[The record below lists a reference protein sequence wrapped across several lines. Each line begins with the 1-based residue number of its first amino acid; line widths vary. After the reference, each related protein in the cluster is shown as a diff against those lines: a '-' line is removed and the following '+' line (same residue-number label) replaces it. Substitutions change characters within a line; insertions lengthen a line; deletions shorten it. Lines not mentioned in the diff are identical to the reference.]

1 MRKPTQRGT
10 SAVTDFR
17 LESLT
22 EFLEQ
27 LGARSP
33 APGGGAS
40 AGVTVALAAA
50 QAEMV
55 VAWTKPEQP
64 EAIDHLQQVRTQA
77 MDLAVRD
84 AEAYRRWSELQKER
98 PEGDPELQ
106 SATEDIL
113 QIPATLATLSLELLR
128 ECVRLAPKTNPRLG
142 SDLGIAGQLA
152 AAGVPAA
159 AWNTKANL
167 HLVKSEDQAGMQ
179 QIMTQQEREAQL
191 LLAQLNDFLST

>member
-1 MRKPTQRGT
+1 M
-10 SAVTDFR
+10 TDFR

-22 EFLEQ
+22 KFLEQ
-27 LGARSP
+27 LAARSP

-55 VAWTKPEQP
+55 VAWTKPELP
-64 EAIDHLQQVRTQA
+64 EAIDHLRQVRAQA
-77 MDLAVRD
+77 MDLAIRD

-106 SATEDIL
+106 SATKDIL
-113 QIPATLATLSLELLR
+113 QIPEALATLSLELLR

-152 AAGVPAA
+152 AAGVPSA

-167 HLVKSEDQAGMQ
+167 HLVHSEDRAGVQ
-179 QIMTQQEREAQL
+179 QIMAQQEREAQS

>member
-1 MRKPTQRGT
+1 M
-10 SAVTDFR
+10 TDFR
-17 LESLT
+17 RESLT
-22 EFLEQ
+22 GFLEQ
-27 LGARSP
+27 LAARSP

-64 EAIDHLQQVRTQA
+64 EAIDHLRQVRAQA

-84 AEAYRRWSELQKER
+84 AEAYRRWSELRKAR
-98 PEGDPELQ
+98 PENDPELL
-106 SATEDIL
+106 SATKEIL
-113 QIPATLATLSLELLR
+113 QIPEALATLSLELLR

-152 AAGVPAA
+152 AAGVPSA

-167 HLVKSEDQAGMQ
+167 HLVPSEDRAGVQ
-179 QIMTQQEREAQL
+179 ELMTQQEREAQL

>member
-1 MRKPTQRGT
+1 M
-10 SAVTDFR
+10 TDFR

-27 LGARSP
+27 LAARSP

-40 AGVTVALAAA
+40 AGMTVALAAA

-64 EAIDHLQQVRTQA
+64 ETIDHLRQIRAHA

-84 AEAYRRWSELQKER
+84 AEAYGRWSELQKER
-98 PEGDPELQ
+98 PEDDPELL
-106 SATEDIL
+106 SATNDIL
-113 QIPATLATLSLELLR
+113 QIPETLATLSLKLLR
-128 ECVRLAPKTNPRLG
+128 ECVRLAPNTNPRLG

-167 HLVKSEDQAGMQ
+167 HLVPSENQAGIQ
-179 QIMTQQEREAQL
+179 HIMAQQESEAQL
-191 LLAQLNDFLST
+191 LLGQLNDFLST

>member
-1 MRKPTQRGT
+1 
-10 SAVTDFR
+10 VTDVR
-17 LESLT
+17 LERLT
-22 EFLEQ
+22 EFLER
-27 LGARSP
+27 LAARSQ

-64 EAIDHLQQVRTQA
+64 EAIDHLRRVRAQA

-98 PEGDPELQ
+98 PEGDPELL
-106 SATEDIL
+106 SATKDIL
-113 QIPATLATLSLELLR
+113 QIPESLATLSLELLR

-152 AAGVPAA
+152 AAGVPSA

-167 HLVKSEDQAGMQ
+167 HLVPSENQAGIQ
-179 QIMTQQEREAQL
+179 HIMAKQESEAQL
-191 LLAQLNDFLST
+191 LLGQLNDFLST

>member
-1 MRKPTQRGT
+1 M
-10 SAVTDFR
+10 TDFR
-17 LESLT
+17 RESLT

-27 LGARSP
+27 LAARSP

-40 AGVTVALAAA
+40 AGMTVALAAA

-55 VAWTKPEQP
+55 VAWTKPEHP
-64 EAIDHLQQVRTQA
+64 EAIDHLRQVRAQA

-84 AEAYRRWSELQKER
+84 AEAYRRWSELHKAR
-98 PEGDPELQ
+98 PEGDPELL
-106 SATEDIL
+106 SATKEIL
-113 QIPATLATLSLELLR
+113 QIPEALATLSLELLR

-152 AAGVPAA
+152 AAGVPSA

-167 HLVKSEDQAGMQ
+167 HLVPSEDREGVQ
-179 QIMTQQEREAQL
+179 QLMAQQEREAQL

>member
-1 MRKPTQRGT
+1 M
-10 SAVTDFR
+10 TDFR

-22 EFLEQ
+22 HFLEQ
-27 LGARSP
+27 LAARSP

-40 AGVTVALAAA
+40 AGVTVAMAAA

-55 VAWTKPEQP
+55 VAWTKPEQL
-64 EAIDHLQQVRTQA
+64 ETIKHLQHVRNQA
-77 MDLAVRD
+77 LDLAVRD
-84 AEAYRRWSELQKER
+84 ANAYSRWSELQKER
-98 PEGDPELQ
+98 PAGDPELQ
-106 SATEDIL
+106 SATENIL

-159 AWNTKANL
+159 GWNTKANL
-167 HLVKSEDQAGMQ
+167 HLVQPEVREGMQ
-179 QIMTQQEREAQL
+179 QAMAQQESEAQSL
-191 LLAQLNDFLST
+191 LTQLNDFLST

>member
-1 MRKPTQRGT
+1 M
-10 SAVTDFR
+10 TDFR

-27 LGARSP
+27 LAARSP

-64 EAIDHLQQVRTQA
+64 ESIGHLQQIRAQA

-106 SATEDIL
+106 SATKDIL
-113 QIPATLATLSLELLR
+113 QIPEALASLSLELLR
-128 ECVRLAPKTNPRLG
+128 ECVRLAPQTNPRLG

-167 HLVKSEDQAGMQ
+167 HLVKSEDQAGLQ
-179 QIMTQQEREAQL
+179 QIMAKQESEAQL

>member
-1 MRKPTQRGT
+1 M
-10 SAVTDFR
+10 TDFR

-22 EFLEQ
+22 HFLEQ
-27 LGARSP
+27 LAARSP

-64 EAIDHLQQVRTQA
+64 ETIEQLQHVRNQA
-77 MDLAVRD
+77 LDLAVRD
-84 AEAYRRWSELQKER
+84 ANAYSRWSELQKER
-98 PEGDPELQ
+98 PPGDPELQ
-106 SATEDIL
+106 SATENIL
-113 QIPATLATLSLELLR
+113 QIPATLAALSLELLR
-128 ECVRLAPKTNPRLG
+128 ECVRLVPKTNPRLG

-159 AWNTKANL
+159 GWNTKANL
-167 HLVKSEDQAGMQ
+167 HLVQPEDRESMRQVMS
-179 QIMTQQEREAQL
+179 QQESEAQSL
-191 LLAQLNDFLST
+191 LTQLNDFLSA

>member
-1 MRKPTQRGT
+1 M
-10 SAVTDFR
+10 TDFR
-17 LESLT
+17 FDSLT
-22 EFLEQ
+22 KFFEQ
-27 LGARSP
+27 LAARSP

-64 EAIDHLQQVRTQA
+64 EAIDHLQQVRAQA

-106 SATEDIL
+106 SASQDIL
-113 QIPATLATLSLELLR
+113 KIPATLANLSLELLR
-128 ECVRLAPKTNPRLG
+128 ECVRLAPQTNPLLG

-167 HLVKSEDQAGMQ
+167 HLVKSKDRVGIQ
-179 QIMTQQEREAQL
+179 QIMAQQESEAKL